1 MNKREKIRDKNK
13 SPGKPL
19 HNTTR
24 RPHIYN
30 TTILRPLKLRKK
42 CSAHL
47 RRTDDFIVEKNEEK
61 VRESSEN
68 PKVA

>member
-13 SPGKPL
+13 SPGKPPN
-19 HNTTR
+19 NTTR
-24 RPHIYN
+24 RHIYN

-47 RRTDDFIVEKNEEK
+47 RRTDDFILEKNEEK